1 MGTLKEYQC
10 NGGGYTITGTKKGRT
25 WGAMNNFTS
34 FPLISFQILL
44 VFCSFCTNFA
54 GKNQDT

>member
-10 NGGGYTITGTKKGRT
+10 NDCGYTITGTKKGRT
-25 WGAMNNFTS
+25 WEPMNNFTS

-44 VFCSFCTNFA
+44 VFCSFYTNFA